1 MQDHRR
7 APYPERRIET
17 RVTNF
22 PNRRLSH
29 QRNDN
34 SALVVIK
41 LGGLHY
47 DDKGYRILVLA
58 DIPMHIELRH

>member
-1 MQDHRR
+1 
-7 APYPERRIET
+7 
-17 RVTNF
+17 VTNF

-41 LGGLHY
+41 LGGLHN
-47 DDKGYRILVLA
+47 DDKGYLSLVLA

>member
-1 MQDHRR
+1 MQDYRCASYLEPR
-7 APYPERRIET
+7 VET

-41 LGGLHY
+41 LGGLHN
-47 DDKGYRILVLA
+47 DDKGYLSLVLA
-58 DIPMHIELRH
+58 DIPMHIELGH